1 MAAYGTIQELK
12 NAINASI
19 YGNDAGLLTA
29 EALQER
35 LHDIIDTLDALGGS
49 GGGDISA
56 LESTNGLAQIY
67 AGDDKVATEAW
78 VGGQAFIPA
87 AEKGANSGVAQLDS
101 GGKVPATQLP
111 SYVDDV
117 LEYANLSAFPGSGET
132 GKIYVA
138 LDTNL
143 TYRWSGS
150 VYVNISASAAA
161 ASSVVMANFSILQES
176 GKLVFKYGS
185 TVIASLSSAG
195 YLKVKD
201 EWEGFVAAP

>member
-1 MAAYGTIQELK
+1 MGRGTGFY
-12 NAINASI
+12 S
-19 YGNDAGLLTA
+19 
-29 EALQER
+29 
-35 LHDIIDTLDALGGS
+35 
-49 GGGDISA
+49 
-56 LESTNGLAQIY
+56 
-67 AGDDKVATEAW
+67 
-78 VGGQAFIPA
+78 A
-87 AEKGANSGVAQLDS
+87 AEKGVNSGVAQLDS
-101 GGKVPATQLP
+101 GGKVPAAQLP